1 MITIMLADDNKF
13 ALKHFAGLVNWEE
26 FGFELIDTAID
37 GIEAWNKF
45 CRLSPDVVITDVQMP
60 GIDGRE
66 LAKRIKRTKPD
77 TVVIFLSSYDEFDYA
92 RSAIDLSVQEYIL
105 KQELD
110 KKTLEKKLGEI
121 RQMIQNKK
129 EKMRKMGQGH
139 LINCFHTPLEDL
151 DGAFYQDI
159 FKESFGFVIFEQDH
173 IPEILSKKSGYTTQE
188 ADHRT
193 LLPKIQTD
201 FPKIRYLIHIEPYRW
216 LCFCEANTDTEQLT
230 DQVIRYVEKESQIK
244 VSVILFPEPMC
255 ILKCRRAYEKT
266 KFLIEQKYFDG
277 SSAVMYAEMYEEPRQ
292 YAGGNLD
299 EFKEAFEKEQEEQ
312 TLRALDQMFR
322 PIMHR
327 YDFQAFER
335 AVEGV
340 LDELEKE
347 TKKIYGNFELYD
359 ESIGELFSVRRIVRW
374 LKGKITEILEMKSKE
389 HHFTPNAMERAVRF
403 IYQEYSNSLLSVEE
417 IAEKAGLSV
426 NRLNDLFK
434 KEQGETVGRFLT
446 RVRMSK
452 AKELLDKGE
461 KIPDVSKKTG
471 YGSTSYFAR
480 VFRKMYDISPQEYRR
495 KEKRYE

>member
-1 MITIMLADDNKF
+1 MLTIMLADDNKF

-66 LAKRIKRTKPD
+66 LAKRIKETKPD

-121 RQMIQNKK
+121 RLMIQSKK

-151 DGAFYQDI
+151 DGVLYQDI
-159 FKESFGFVIFEQDH
+159 FKESFGFLIFEQDH

-188 ADHRT
+188 ADYRT
-193 LLPKIQTD
+193 LLPRIQAD
-201 FPKIRYLIHIEPYRW
+201 FADIRYLIRIEAYRW
-216 LCFCEANTDTEQLT
+216 LCFCGANTDTEKIA
-230 DQVIRYVEKESQIK
+230 DQAVRYVEQESQTKI
-244 VSVILFPEPMC
+244 SVVLFPEPMC

-266 KFLIEQKYFDG
+266 KFLMEQRYFDG

-292 YAGGNLD
+292 CGGGNLD
-299 EFKEAFEKEQEEQ
+299 EFREALENEQEEQ

-322 PIMHR
+322 PILHR
-327 YDFQAFER
+327 YDFQAFEKTL
-335 AVEGV
+335 EGV

-347 TKKIYGNFELYD
+347 AGRLYGSFELYD
-359 ESIGELFSVRRIVRW
+359 ESVCDLFSARRIVRW
-374 LKGKITEILEMKSKE
+374 LKGKTTEILEIKSKE

-403 IYQEYSNSLLSVEE
+403 IYQEYSNPLLSVEE

-446 RVRMSK
+446 RVRMGK

-471 YGSTSYFAR
+471 YGSNSYFAR
-480 VFRKMYDISPQEYRR
+480 VFRKMYGISPQEYRR
-495 KEKRYE
+495 KEKKYE